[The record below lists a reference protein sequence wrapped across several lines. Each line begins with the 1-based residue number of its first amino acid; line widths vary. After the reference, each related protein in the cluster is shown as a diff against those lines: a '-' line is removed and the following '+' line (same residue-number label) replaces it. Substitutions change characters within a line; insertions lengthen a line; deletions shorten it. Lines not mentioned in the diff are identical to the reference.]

1 MSRPYVISIAGFDPS
16 AGAGILADIKTFE
29 QHKVYGFG
37 ACTALTSQND
47 QEFLNLSWLSTE
59 NILQQLEPLL
69 GRFEIQACK
78 IGIIPSLKT
87 LAAVLKFIKK
97 YKPDMPVVFDPVLKA
112 TSGFSFH
119 EELNTAELRE
129 ILQQITLLTPNFNEM
144 QQLQKMIKNE
154 FRIEEFTNILLKGG
168 HNPDKVGVDVLYQHG
183 KALEIPAGLPS
194 VFPKH
199 GSGCVLSSAIT
210 ARLALGHTLPE
221 ACRLANTYTETFLNS
236 DTSLLGYHN
245 L

>member
-1 MSRPYVISIAGFDPS
+1 MPLRKQRFEMSRPYVISIAGFDLS

-97 YKPDMPVVFDPVLKA
+97 
-112 TSGFSFH
+112 
-119 EELNTAELRE
+119 
-129 ILQQITLLTPNFNEM
+129 
-144 QQLQKMIKNE
+144 
-154 FRIEEFTNILLKGG
+154 
-168 HNPDKVGVDVLYQHG
+168 
-183 KALEIPAGLPS
+183 
-194 VFPKH
+194 
-199 GSGCVLSSAIT
+199 
-210 ARLALGHTLPE
+210 
-221 ACRLANTYTETFLNS
+221 
-236 DTSLLGYHN
+236 
-245 L
+245 